1 MHRLKRLDAS
11 LIHMLMDSVRGVVV
25 ALPLNAAIGAIGAFA
40 AGVLTLGL
48 AMDTPWAPWDPASE
62 QLFPPGLFTATSFL
76 AGFATCTCA
85 SALLG
90 FLISWR
96 EDAVR
101 LWRGFGLM
109 FLVIYGAYSL
119 GAGTREAALMLTLLH
134 LTIAIP
140 ALWLIPRWVV
150 GHGATPHAKRGL

>member
-1 MHRLKRLDAS
+1 M
-11 LIHMLMDSVRGVVV
+11 IHMLMDSVRGVVV

-62 QLFPPGLFTATSFL
+62 QLFPPGLFTAASFL

-109 FLVIYGAYSL
+109 FLIIYGAYSL

>member
-1 MHRLKRLDAS
+1 
-11 LIHMLMDSVRGVVV
+11 
-25 ALPLNAAIGAIGAFA
+25 
-40 AGVLTLGL
+40 
-48 AMDTPWAPWDPASE
+48 MDTPWAPWDPASE
-62 QLFPPGLFTATSFL
+62 QLFPPGLFTAASFL

-150 GHGATPHAKRGL
+150 GHGTMPHAERGL

>member
-62 QLFPPGLFTATSFL
+62 QLFPPGLFTAASFL

>member
-1 MHRLKRLDAS
+1 MHRLKWLGAC
-11 LIHMLMDSVRGVVV
+11 LTLVLMGSIRGVVV

-62 QLFPPGLFTATSFL
+62 QLFPPGLFTAASFL

>member
-1 MHRLKRLDAS
+1 M
-11 LIHMLMDSVRGVVV
+11 V
-25 ALPLNAAIGAIGAFA
+25 ALPLNVKIGAIGIRCWC
-40 AGVLTLGL
+40 TDPLGL
-48 AMDTPWAPWDPASE
+48 AMDTLGAVGPCIRA
-62 QLFPPGLFTATSFL
+62 LFPPGTLHRVLSFL

-119 GAGTREAALMLTLLH
+119 GAGTLEAALMLTLLH

>member
-11 LIHMLMDSVRGVVV
+11 FIHMLMDSVRGVVV

-62 QLFPPGLFTATSFL
+62 QLFPPGLFTAASFL